1 MLKLPSRIRFRY
13 TTVIIGEAA
22 RILLCWTLAW
32 CLGTAGMTESLAAS
46 SSATSLRTPLPF
58 ISGANPFA
66 SPAVGPTATTAPAS
80 NQDLAASTQQTAT
93 SQTVT
98 NASVVPVLN
107 CVANYG
113 NGNYIARFG
122 YQNNNSAAVT
132 IPVGTNN
139 TFTPTP
145 ANRGQTTTFQPG
157 KQNYTFNVLFN
168 GSTLSW
174 YLKGPD
180 NTGRTVTASSSSTA
194 CTSFPP
200 PTANAGPNQN
210 VATGSKVQ
218 LDGTASTD
226 PGGLALTY
234 QWCLSS
240 VPSGSSAKL
249 SSTSAAKPTLVADK
263 AGTYKAQL
271 IVSDTHASSAPSTVT
286 ITSQIEVPT
295 ANAGP
300 NQTVATGSI
309 VHLDGTASTDPAGLT
324 LSYQWSF
331 LSKPS
336 GSTATL
342 SSGSTAKPTF
352 VADKTGTYKVQLTV
366 CDGYSTSAPSTVTI
380 ASQIMPPVANAGSS
394 QTVSLGATVQL
405 DGSGSTDPAGLA
417 LTYAWSFVSKPSG
430 STATL
435 SSSSAVKPTFVADK
449 SGSYTVE
456 LIVTDKYSS
465 STPSTVLISTQLVP
479 PVANAGPNQTVPS
492 GTTVQLDGS
501 KSTDANGLPLTYL
514 WSFVSVPSGSAATLS
529 SPTNVKPTFVT
540 DKVGNY
546 VVQLVVNNGTYNST
560 PSQVTISDVYTPPTA
575 NAGPNQSVE
584 VESIVQLDGS
594 HSTDLQGYSLTYSW
608 SILTNPAGSTATLSN
623 AQAVQP
629 TFKADLLGTY
639 VIQLIV
645 NDGTASSQPSTVT
658 ISTSDVPPVANPG
671 QAQSVNVSTLVTL
684 DGSASTDSDG
694 QPLTYSWTM
703 TSKPT
708 GSTAALVSPTAA
720 KPSFFADLPG
730 NYVIQLI
737 VNDGF
742 LNSAPATVTI
752 STNDVPPIANP
763 GPPQTVNVGATVQL
777 DGTGSTDSDA
787 KPLTFTWAILSQ
799 PSGGTAALSSTTAAK
814 PTFVPNVAGLYVV
827 QLIVNDGYLN
837 SQPVTTTV
845 TVNAVNQPPVVSA
858 GPNQTITLPTNAV
871 TLNGTA
877 TDDGLPNN
885 TLIIQWSL
893 VSGPASVSFSSP
905 HTAVTLATFS
915 LAGTYV
921 LQLSANDTQYTTT
934 STATVTVNPPVNQ
947 PPVVNAGPNQTI
959 VLPANS
965 VTLNGTATDDGLPN
979 GTLIIS
985 WTGPAGVTFNPAN
998 KPVTIATFPG
1008 VGTYLLT
1015 LSANDSQYTST
1026 SNVTIVVSLPPPP
1039 IALPV
1044 LNPPNQPI
1052 IIGNPVQLDGSGS
1065 SDPSHL
1071 PLTYLWSSVSVPS
1084 GSTATLTGATTSKPT
1099 FVPDLVGTYSIQLT
1113 VNNGF
1118 ENSAPALLTLTAGDV
1133 APTANAGPNQTV
1145 SVGATVQLNGSG
1157 STDVDG
1163 HPLTYLWTISSTPTG
1178 SKAALSNAT
1187 SVTPTFVAD
1196 LVGNYS
1202 VQLVVNDGFLNSQP
1216 STVTIST
1223 ADTAP
1228 VANAGPNQSIIV
1240 GTTVQLDGSG
1250 STDVDSQPLTYLWS
1264 FVSVPNGSNAALSNT
1279 TAVKP
1284 TFFADV
1290 LGSYV
1295 VQLVVNDGF
1304 LNSTPSQVTITT
1316 GDTAPVANAG
1326 PAQNVV
1332 IGAVVTLDGTGSA
1345 SATGKAL
1352 TYQWALL
1359 SKPAGSTATLSQATS
1374 PHPFFTADLSGTYVA
1389 QLIVNDGFL
1398 SSQPVT
1404 VMISTIYAPPV
1415 ANAGLAQTMNA
1426 GTTVTLDGSGSTD
1439 PENYSL
1445 TYLWA
1450 ILSQPTGGTAALSS
1464 ATTLKPTFVPNVP
1477 GTYVVQLIV
1486 NDGVANSAPV
1496 TVTITAVSVN
1506 QPPVVNAGPNQTIT
1520 LPVNSVTLNGTAT
1533 DDGLPNGTLII
1544 QWSKVSGPGTVTFS
1558 SPTTAITNATF
1569 SAAGTYVLQLSANDS
1584 QYTSTSDVTI
1594 TVNGAPVNQPPVVNA
1609 GPSQTITLPTN
1620 TVTLQGTATDD
1631 GLPSG
1636 ILLISWTE
1644 VAGPGVV
1651 SFGTPNTTTTTATF
1665 PAAGVYLL
1673 RLTANDTQLSS
1684 SADVSIIVQAANGA
1698 NQPPTVNAGADQA
1711 ITLPTNSVTLKG
1723 EAADDGLPSGQL
1735 ITTWTQ
1741 IGGPVTA
1748 PIASPSNLSTQVSFV
1763 AAGTYVFQ
1771 LTASDTQ
1778 LISSA
1783 SVTVIVY
1790 PASTKNQAPYVNA
1803 GPDQTVVLPNGL
1815 LLNGIALDDGLPNGT
1830 LIVGWTVLSGPGK
1843 VTFANPQSASTTATF
1858 SSAGEYVLQLAASDT
1873 QLASN
1878 SIMHAHVLTLSG
1890 ARTNKGTDFWLVF
1903 PTDYN
1908 YPLPIPN
1915 LYISS
1920 DVSTSGVVSV
1930 PGLNFSQSFT
1940 IAAGATTTVSLPA
1953 NVLLLNLDPFNTG
1966 LYGDDLVQNKGIHV
1980 TSQNPVSVY
1989 GINLAP
1995 YSTDGYLALPL
2006 PMLGTDYVTLGYKNV
2021 FIDGIPTQ
2029 YGSDFAVVAPYD
2041 GTTVTITLSTDAQ
2054 GRKKGVPYNVILNQG
2069 HTYEILN
2076 TSDLGADLSGTIVH
2090 ADKPVA
2096 VFGGH
2101 WCANVGNAGACNMLV
2116 EQLPPADQWGN
2127 NFVAGPF
2134 ATRSSGYTIHV
2145 VASQDNTNISVNG
2158 QAVSTLNHGGI
2169 YEGTFSQIS
2178 NITSDQPVLVAQYA
2192 ESAQVD
2198 SPTSTNGDPTMVL
2211 LQPITGYMSS
2221 YRPVAPPDTLNG
2233 SPTYTFQENYA
2244 NIVIP
2249 QSAISS
2255 LQLDGVSA
2263 DTSSF
2268 SPVPGTVFSAG
2279 SLPLTSGPNVLT
2291 ASAPFGSTVYGF
2303 AYFDAYSYPNGISV
2317 DSVPNSTVSIFP
2329 PTQTQQTGTQHCAVG
2344 QIVDANGNALGGI
2357 RLGFAATGANFA
2369 QGSQL
2374 TDFAGIAQFCYS
2386 GAQNGSDT
2394 VTVSAGSSSASATVT
2409 WSAGIGNQAP
2419 YVNAGQAQTILL
2431 PQTLTLAGIATDD
2444 GLPIGTL
2451 TVQWSMLSGPGTVTF
2466 TSPTTAETQA
2476 TFNAAGTYQ
2485 LQLSASDSQ
2494 FTATSQVT
2502 ITVNTPPQNQ
2512 APVVNAGPNMTLD
2525 LTKQTDGL
2533 VSLNGSVTDDG
2544 LPTGTLP
2551 MASWTMVGCTGTC
2564 FSPGLM
2570 ILSPTSAVTQVYFP
2584 PLQSSGGV
2592 WTFQLVGDDT
2602 QLTSS
2607 SQMTV
2612 TVIPA
2617 IAPPLVTSFSVTPN
2631 PLTLPA
2637 NTVTATASVTDANLP
2652 SSIQLTELWSQQYGP
2667 ATVTFSSPT
2676 SVTTQITFPQAGIY
2690 GVQLSASNGIYTSY
2704 GTAQITVNPAAQAPF
2719 VGASASP
2726 GTITL
2731 PTSTSTLTGTA
2742 TPNGPSGTLTYLWAQ
2757 TQGPAPATIATPTQ
2771 LSTSASFTTNG
2782 TYVFSFTAT
2791 NGPVSATTYTSVQV
2805 NPQNKPPVVSA
2816 GPNQSV
2822 SLANG
2827 SAVVTLAGSAT
2838 DDGLPIGSTLT
2849 IAWSVVSGSGPV
2861 VFSAPTQPISQAS
2874 FTAAGT
2880 YDLRLS
2886 ANDTQ
2891 YTSTSDVII
2900 TVTPP
2905 QNQPPVV
2912 FAGLNQTI
2920 TLPQVNAFLNGT
2932 VTDDGLPVGGH
2943 LSSLWTEVSGPAPVT
2958 FTGNGTSPQCYV
2970 YFTLPGVYVLQLTA
2984 SDTQL
2989 MSSSTV
2995 TITVL
3000 PAIIQ
3005 PPIVYAGPNQTLTF
3019 PATTATISA
3028 TVVDNSLPPGGT
3040 LATLWTQLSGPAPC
3054 TFATPT
3060 QTTTQVTCPAVGSYS
3075 FQLTASDGQLT
3086 GSNQVNVFINAS
3098 NQPPLVS
3105 AGPSQTIQLPT
3116 NTVILTGTAT
3126 SPTGLPLT
3134 TVWTELYGPAPAIIS
3149 TPNQLTTLVTF
3160 SGVGDFSGSYSFQ
3173 LTATDGTFTASIS
3186 VSVTVNPASAP
3197 PIAQILTPND
3207 GAIITKPTLIT
3218 GNVSP
3223 VNWVLEYSPNTNDGP
3238 SGVWT
3243 QIQRNGAAG
3252 VDAVN
3257 TANLGTFDPTLLP
3270 NGSYTIRLTATN
3282 QYSQSTASSIT
3293 LNVTDA
3299 MKVGVLQLAFND
3311 LTVPVAGVPM
3321 QIIRSYNTLNSNT
3334 VGEFGHGWNL
3344 SVANIH
3350 LQKNGIIGKNWNET
3364 VQTSGYFPQYCL
3376 DPNNNKSVTVTFPDG
3391 KTYVFVAGS
3400 GPECQS
3406 FAPISSPTL
3415 VFQEQPGTSGTAGAT
3430 LVPADGGQ
3438 VNFGGSAPGTGD
3450 LLDFSGNTYNPT
3462 LFVLTTADG
3471 TSYTIDE
3478 LLGLTQLVDR
3488 YGNTL
3493 TVSANGMT
3501 SSTGKSIK
3509 FTRDSSN
3516 RITEIDDPNG
3526 NRLLYSYDGA
3536 GNLSQ
3541 FTDAV
3546 GNSTSYQYF
3555 GNWLAVIYL
3564 PGQSTPYTFQF
3575 DGAGHLI
3582 GSKDLLGNQVQYQ
3595 PDIPNQR
3602 QTIIDR
3608 NGNATI
3614 YQYDGDGNVTQVT
3627 DALGNITF
3635 STYDSNDNLLSTTNA
3650 LGKTKT
3656 FTYDGLGNQT
3666 SFTDPLGHTTRNTFN
3681 GFKQPLT
3688 VTDSNGNVTT
3698 NTYDSNGNL
3707 LTTTNPANAAI
3718 TNTYTPQGKVA
3729 TTTDALNH
3737 TTALT
3742 YDAAGNLLTQTDP
3755 LGDLKTYTYD
3765 ANGNLLSQA
3774 VTRTKSDGTHETLTT
3789 QYKYDA
3795 LNRLIR
3801 TTYPDGSVT
3810 QTQFNSLGQQTAII
3824 DALNNTT
3831 NYAYDSD
3838 GRLITTTYPDHTTE
3852 SIAYDKNGN
3861 QLTATDRAG
3870 NTTSFQYDAL
3880 NRLTTTTFADNST
3893 TSKSYDAIGQVL
3905 SLKDANGNT
3914 TQYAYDDA
3922 GRLLSATDPL
3932 SHTTSFAYDSVG
3944 NQVSVTDA
3952 NGNATQFVFDAF
3964 NRRTKVVHPD
3974 GKFETTGY
3982 DPINH
3987 VTSRSDANGIT
3998 TQFGYDPLGRLITVT
4013 DALNQI
4019 TSYAYDEVG
4028 DRVSQTD
4035 ANTHTTTYAYDQR
4048 GRRIQRILP
4057 LGQAES
4063 YAYDANGNMSAKT
4076 DFNSRTTTFTYDSLN
4091 RLLSKSA
4098 DHFFVT
4104 NHFGA
4109 ASVTVT
4115 YNSMGQRATMTDA
4128 AGQTTYTYDN
4138 RNRLVSKTA
4147 PQGSITYAYDA
4158 ASNVKSIQSS
4168 NLNGS
4173 NLAYSYDALN
4183 RLASVTDN
4191 NAACTGT
4198 PNCGGATNYTYDNA
4212 GDLLMATYPNGVAHS
4227 FTYDKRNRLTNLA
4240 VAGASQLAGYAYI
4253 LDGSG
4258 HRLSAT
4264 ELSGRT
4270 VTYSYDNLYRL
4281 TSESIATD
4289 PHSINGAVNYT
4300 YDPVG
4305 NRKQMTSTL
4314 PPVPAG
4320 LWNYDANDRLTSDG
4334 YDPAGNT
4341 TSSGGLNYAYDFENH
4356 LVQQGGLSVVYDG
4369 DGNRVAKTTPNG
4381 TTQFLVDSVNPS
4393 GYAQVLDELQ
4403 SGSVS
4408 RTYVWGLQLVSQHEQ
4423 VSQTLSTNYYLYDG
4437 HGSVRGLSD
4446 ASGAVTDTYD
4456 YDAFGNLIHSTGSTP
4471 NVYLFSGQQFDPDL
4485 SLYYNRA
4492 RYLRVSTGRF
4502 WTMDPQ
4508 EGSDHD
4514 PLSLHKYLYAWA
4526 NPVNLTDPT
4535 GNIAAGLGDVTA
4547 AAADGETIDAAA
4559 SEADSLALRVFQTL
4573 TQRGVGFKILGTAS
4587 ALIPEFQ
4594 KLAEDFEENQGIV
4607 VELQDELFA
4616 IRYVASQALAQG
4628 AWWGTQIFNSAQE
4641 AIDALALNPAWGN
4654 TAQEIVFGVIPKG
4667 SQLIMGFAAEQ
4678 GALSGGAF
4686 QIWADAQTL
4695 LTIALEQ

>member
-1 MLKLPSRIRFRY
+1 
-13 TTVIIGEAA
+13 
-22 RILLCWTLAW
+22 
-32 CLGTAGMTESLAAS
+32 
-46 SSATSLRTPLPF
+46 
-58 ISGANPFA
+58 
-66 SPAVGPTATTAPAS
+66 
-80 NQDLAASTQQTAT
+80 
-93 SQTVT
+93 
-98 NASVVPVLN
+98 
-107 CVANYG
+107 
-113 NGNYIARFG
+113 
-122 YQNNNSAAVT
+122 
-132 IPVGTNN
+132 
-139 TFTPTP
+139 
-145 ANRGQTTTFQPG
+145 
-157 KQNYTFNVLFN
+157 
-168 GSTLSW
+168 
-174 YLKGPD
+174 
-180 NTGRTVTASSSSTA
+180 
-194 CTSFPP
+194 
-200 PTANAGPNQN
+200 
-210 VATGSKVQ
+210 
-218 LDGTASTD
+218 
-226 PGGLALTY
+226 
-234 QWCLSS
+234 
-240 VPSGSSAKL
+240 
-249 SSTSAAKPTLVADK
+249 
-263 AGTYKAQL
+263 
-271 IVSDTHASSAPSTVT
+271 
-286 ITSQIEVPT
+286 
-295 ANAGP
+295 
-300 NQTVATGSI
+300 
-309 VHLDGTASTDPAGLT
+309 
-324 LSYQWSF
+324 
-331 LSKPS
+331 
-336 GSTATL
+336 
-342 SSGSTAKPTF
+342 
-352 VADKTGTYKVQLTV
+352 
-366 CDGYSTSAPSTVTI
+366 
-380 ASQIMPPVANAGSS
+380 
-394 QTVSLGATVQL
+394 
-405 DGSGSTDPAGLA
+405 
-417 LTYAWSFVSKPSG
+417 
-430 STATL
+430 
-435 SSSSAVKPTFVADK
+435 
-449 SGSYTVE
+449 
-456 LIVTDKYSS
+456 
-465 STPSTVLISTQLVP
+465 
-479 PVANAGPNQTVPS
+479 
-492 GTTVQLDGS
+492 
-501 KSTDANGLPLTYL
+501 
-514 WSFVSVPSGSAATLS
+514 
-529 SPTNVKPTFVT
+529 
-540 DKVGNY
+540 
-546 VVQLVVNNGTYNST
+546 
-560 PSQVTISDVYTPPTA
+560 
-575 NAGPNQSVE
+575 
-584 VESIVQLDGS
+584 
-594 HSTDLQGYSLTYSW
+594 
-608 SILTNPAGSTATLSN
+608 
-623 AQAVQP
+623 
-629 TFKADLLGTY
+629 
-639 VIQLIV
+639 
-645 NDGTASSQPSTVT
+645 
-658 ISTSDVPPVANPG
+658 
-671 QAQSVNVSTLVTL
+671 
-684 DGSASTDSDG
+684 
-694 QPLTYSWTM
+694 
-703 TSKPT
+703 
-708 GSTAALVSPTAA
+708 
-720 KPSFFADLPG
+720 
-730 NYVIQLI
+730 
-737 VNDGF
+737 
-742 LNSAPATVTI
+742 
-752 STNDVPPIANP
+752 
-763 GPPQTVNVGATVQL
+763 
-777 DGTGSTDSDA
+777 
-787 KPLTFTWAILSQ
+787 
-799 PSGGTAALSSTTAAK
+799 
-814 PTFVPNVAGLYVV
+814 
-827 QLIVNDGYLN
+827 
-837 SQPVTTTV
+837 
-845 TVNAVNQPPVVSA
+845 
-858 GPNQTITLPTNAV
+858 
-871 TLNGTA
+871 
-877 TDDGLPNN
+877 
-885 TLIIQWSL
+885 
-893 VSGPASVSFSSP
+893 
-905 HTAVTLATFS
+905 
-915 LAGTYV
+915 
-921 LQLSANDTQYTTT
+921 
-934 STATVTVNPPVNQ
+934 
-947 PPVVNAGPNQTI
+947 
-959 VLPANS
+959 
-965 VTLNGTATDDGLPN
+965 
-979 GTLIIS
+979 
-985 WTGPAGVTFNPAN
+985 
-998 KPVTIATFPG
+998 
-1008 VGTYLLT
+1008 
-1015 LSANDSQYTST
+1015 
-1026 SNVTIVVSLPPPP
+1026 
-1039 IALPV
+1039 
-1044 LNPPNQPI
+1044 
-1052 IIGNPVQLDGSGS
+1052 
-1065 SDPSHL
+1065 
-1071 PLTYLWSSVSVPS
+1071 
-1084 GSTATLTGATTSKPT
+1084 
-1099 FVPDLVGTYSIQLT
+1099 
-1113 VNNGF
+1113 
-1118 ENSAPALLTLTAGDV
+1118 
-1133 APTANAGPNQTV
+1133 
-1145 SVGATVQLNGSG
+1145 
-1157 STDVDG
+1157 
-1163 HPLTYLWTISSTPTG
+1163 
-1178 SKAALSNAT
+1178 
-1187 SVTPTFVAD
+1187 
-1196 LVGNYS
+1196 
-1202 VQLVVNDGFLNSQP
+1202 
-1216 STVTIST
+1216 
-1223 ADTAP
+1223 
-1228 VANAGPNQSIIV
+1228 
-1240 GTTVQLDGSG
+1240 
-1250 STDVDSQPLTYLWS
+1250 
-1264 FVSVPNGSNAALSNT
+1264 
-1279 TAVKP
+1279 
-1284 TFFADV
+1284 
-1290 LGSYV
+1290 
-1295 VQLVVNDGF
+1295 
-1304 LNSTPSQVTITT
+1304 
-1316 GDTAPVANAG
+1316 
-1326 PAQNVV
+1326 
-1332 IGAVVTLDGTGSA
+1332 
-1345 SATGKAL
+1345 
-1352 TYQWALL
+1352 
-1359 SKPAGSTATLSQATS
+1359 
-1374 PHPFFTADLSGTYVA
+1374 
-1389 QLIVNDGFL
+1389 
-1398 SSQPVT
+1398 
-1404 VMISTIYAPPV
+1404 
-1415 ANAGLAQTMNA
+1415 
-1426 GTTVTLDGSGSTD
+1426 
-1439 PENYSL
+1439 
-1445 TYLWA
+1445 
-1450 ILSQPTGGTAALSS
+1450 
-1464 ATTLKPTFVPNVP
+1464 
-1477 GTYVVQLIV
+1477 
-1486 NDGVANSAPV
+1486 
-1496 TVTITAVSVN
+1496 
-1506 QPPVVNAGPNQTIT
+1506 
-1520 LPVNSVTLNGTAT
+1520 
-1533 DDGLPNGTLII
+1533 
-1544 QWSKVSGPGTVTFS
+1544 
-1558 SPTTAITNATF
+1558 
-1569 SAAGTYVLQLSANDS
+1569 
-1584 QYTSTSDVTI
+1584 
-1594 TVNGAPVNQPPVVNA
+1594 
-1609 GPSQTITLPTN
+1609 
-1620 TVTLQGTATDD
+1620 
-1631 GLPSG
+1631 
-1636 ILLISWTE
+1636 
-1644 VAGPGVV
+1644 
-1651 SFGTPNTTTTTATF
+1651 
-1665 PAAGVYLL
+1665 
-1673 RLTANDTQLSS
+1673 
-1684 SADVSIIVQAANGA
+1684 
-1698 NQPPTVNAGADQA
+1698 
-1711 ITLPTNSVTLKG
+1711 
-1723 EAADDGLPSGQL
+1723 
-1735 ITTWTQ
+1735 
-1741 IGGPVTA
+1741 
-1748 PIASPSNLSTQVSFV
+1748 
-1763 AAGTYVFQ
+1763 
-1771 LTASDTQ
+1771 
-1778 LISSA
+1778 
-1783 SVTVIVY
+1783 
-1790 PASTKNQAPYVNA
+1790 
-1803 GPDQTVVLPNGL
+1803 
-1815 LLNGIALDDGLPNGT
+1815 
-1830 LIVGWTVLSGPGK
+1830 
-1843 VTFANPQSASTTATF
+1843 
-1858 SSAGEYVLQLAASDT
+1858 
-1873 QLASN
+1873 
-1878 SIMHAHVLTLSG
+1878 
-1890 ARTNKGTDFWLVF
+1890 
-1903 PTDYN
+1903 
-1908 YPLPIPN
+1908 
-1915 LYISS
+1915 
-1920 DVSTSGVVSV
+1920 
-1930 PGLNFSQSFT
+1930 
-1940 IAAGATTTVSLPA
+1940 
-1953 NVLLLNLDPFNTG
+1953 
-1966 LYGDDLVQNKGIHV
+1966 
-1980 TSQNPVSVY
+1980 
-1989 GINLAP
+1989 
-1995 YSTDGYLALPL
+1995 
-2006 PMLGTDYVTLGYKNV
+2006 
-2021 FIDGIPTQ
+2021 
-2029 YGSDFAVVAPYD
+2029 
-2041 GTTVTITLSTDAQ
+2041 
-2054 GRKKGVPYNVILNQG
+2054 
-2069 HTYEILN
+2069 
-2076 TSDLGADLSGTIVH
+2076 
-2090 ADKPVA
+2090 
-2096 VFGGH
+2096 
-2101 WCANVGNAGACNMLV
+2101 
-2116 EQLPPADQWGN
+2116 
-2127 NFVAGPF
+2127 
-2134 ATRSSGYTIHV
+2134 
-2145 VASQDNTNISVNG
+2145 
-2158 QAVSTLNHGGI
+2158 
-2169 YEGTFSQIS
+2169 
-2178 NITSDQPVLVAQYA
+2178 
-2192 ESAQVD
+2192 
-2198 SPTSTNGDPTMVL
+2198 
-2211 LQPITGYMSS
+2211 
-2221 YRPVAPPDTLNG
+2221 
-2233 SPTYTFQENYA
+2233 
-2244 NIVIP
+2244 
-2249 QSAISS
+2249 
-2255 LQLDGVSA
+2255 
-2263 DTSSF
+2263 
-2268 SPVPGTVFSAG
+2268 
-2279 SLPLTSGPNVLT
+2279 
-2291 ASAPFGSTVYGF
+2291 
-2303 AYFDAYSYPNGISV
+2303 
-2317 DSVPNSTVSIFP
+2317 
-2329 PTQTQQTGTQHCAVG
+2329 
-2344 QIVDANGNALGGI
+2344 
-2357 RLGFAATGANFA
+2357 
-2369 QGSQL
+2369 
-2374 TDFAGIAQFCYS
+2374 
-2386 GAQNGSDT
+2386 
-2394 VTVSAGSSSASATVT
+2394 
-2409 WSAGIGNQAP
+2409 
-2419 YVNAGQAQTILL
+2419 
-2431 PQTLTLAGIATDD
+2431 
-2444 GLPIGTL
+2444 
-2451 TVQWSMLSGPGTVTF
+2451 
-2466 TSPTTAETQA
+2466 
-2476 TFNAAGTYQ
+2476 
-2485 LQLSASDSQ
+2485 
-2494 FTATSQVT
+2494 
-2502 ITVNTPPQNQ
+2502 
-2512 APVVNAGPNMTLD
+2512 
-2525 LTKQTDGL
+2525 
-2533 VSLNGSVTDDG
+2533 
-2544 LPTGTLP
+2544 
-2551 MASWTMVGCTGTC
+2551 
-2564 FSPGLM
+2564 
-2570 ILSPTSAVTQVYFP
+2570 
-2584 PLQSSGGV
+2584 
-2592 WTFQLVGDDT
+2592 
-2602 QLTSS
+2602 
-2607 SQMTV
+2607 
-2612 TVIPA
+2612 
-2617 IAPPLVTSFSVTPN
+2617 
-2631 PLTLPA
+2631 
-2637 NTVTATASVTDANLP
+2637 
-2652 SSIQLTELWSQQYGP
+2652 
-2667 ATVTFSSPT
+2667 
-2676 SVTTQITFPQAGIY
+2676 
-2690 GVQLSASNGIYTSY
+2690 
-2704 GTAQITVNPAAQAPF
+2704 
-2719 VGASASP
+2719 
-2726 GTITL
+2726 
-2731 PTSTSTLTGTA
+2731 
-2742 TPNGPSGTLTYLWAQ
+2742 
-2757 TQGPAPATIATPTQ
+2757 
-2771 LSTSASFTTNG
+2771 
-2782 TYVFSFTAT
+2782 
-2791 NGPVSATTYTSVQV
+2791 
-2805 NPQNKPPVVSA
+2805 
-2816 GPNQSV
+2816 
-2822 SLANG
+2822 
-2827 SAVVTLAGSAT
+2827 
-2838 DDGLPIGSTLT
+2838 
-2849 IAWSVVSGSGPV
+2849 
-2861 VFSAPTQPISQAS
+2861 
-2874 FTAAGT
+2874 
-2880 YDLRLS
+2880 
-2886 ANDTQ
+2886 
-2891 YTSTSDVII
+2891 
-2900 TVTPP
+2900 VTPP

-3666 SFTDPLGHTTRNTFN
+3666 SFTDPLGHTTSNTFN